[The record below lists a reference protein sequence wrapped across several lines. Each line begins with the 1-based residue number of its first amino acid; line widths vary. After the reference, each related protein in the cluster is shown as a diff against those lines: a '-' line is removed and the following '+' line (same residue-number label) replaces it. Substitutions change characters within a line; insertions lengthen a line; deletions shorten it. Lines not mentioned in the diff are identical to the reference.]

1 MNLEM
6 PKKGYA
12 EQITPNQQKSGIDI
26 HHPKHLT
33 WWNALSHLSNA
44 KAYNDERQLFFERN
58 QELSYDQVLE
68 KGEKMAVL
76 KNGFT
81 VELLLA
87 LHC

>member
-44 KAYNDERQLFFERN
+44 KAYNDEWQL
-58 QELSYDQVLE
+58 LE
-68 KGEKMAVL
+68 VKK
-76 KNGFT
+76 
-81 VELLLA
+81 
-87 LHC
+87 